1 MRCEIVAVGT
11 ELLLGQIV
19 DTNSSWMGGQLAL
32 AGIDSHFQTKVG
44 DNQARMVDCIRLAL
58 SRSDAVILCG
68 GLGPT
73 QDDITREA
81 IAEVMDVKLVRQ
93 AKIAQHI
100 RDMFEKRGREM
111 APSNLRQADVPE
123 GASTID
129 QMPGTAPGLVC
140 PIGKQV
146 IYAVPGVPH
155 EMRTMLE
162 GTVLPDLKRRAGVT
176 SVIKSR
182 VLRTWGYSESG
193 LADLL
198 ADRIK
203 DLDKSGNATLAFQ
216 ASGIEGIKIRI
227 TTKAESDALALAALA
242 DEEAHLRTLLED
254 YIFGTDEQTMESVV
268 LDILRAR
275 GLSLAVAEGI
285 TGGLLGSRLAAVA
298 DSSDVFRGSIL
309 TDQPEVRSEILG
321 LPADIP
327 FATEGA
333 AKALAQGV
341 RKHLAADIGLAAT
354 GHDGH
359 DSRTPGQEGP
369 VPGQEGP
376 APGTVYL
383 AVVAS
388 DGVHTAK
395 VMLPGDRRRITQYSV
410 ISLLNLLRRHLLNIR
425 SPAVL

>member
-44 DNQARMVDCIRLAL
+44 DNLGRMVACIRLAL

-81 IAEVMDVKLVRQ
+81 IAEVMGTKLVRHDE
-93 AKIAQHI
+93 IADHI
-100 RDMFEKRGREM
+100 RDLFEKRGREM

-123 GASTID
+123 GAGIID

-140 PIGKQV
+140 PVGDQV

-176 SVIKSR
+176 AVIKSR
-182 VLRTWGYSESG
+182 VMRTWGYTESG

-198 ADRIK
+198 ADHIAE
-203 DLDKSGNATLAFQ
+203 LDRSGKATLAFQ
-216 ASGIEGIKIRI
+216 ASGIEGIKVRI
-227 TTKAESDALALAALA
+227 TAKAEDDRAVEAILA
-242 DEEAHLRTLLED
+242 DEEARLRAMLDE
-254 YIFGTDEQTMESVV
+254 YVFGVDDQSMESVT
-268 LDILRAR
+268 LDLLRER
-275 GLSLAVAEGI
+275 GQTLAVAETI
-285 TGGLLGSRLAAVA
+285 TGGLAGSRLSAIPG
-298 DSSDVFRGSIL
+298 SIDVFRGSL
-309 TDQPEVRSEILG
+309 LSSQPEVRADLLG
-321 LPADIP
+321 LPASAPLISADA
-327 FATEGA
+327 ATTL
-333 AKALAQGV
+333 AKGI
-341 RKHLAADIGLAAT
+341 RRHLGADIGLAAT
-354 GHDGH
+354 GIAGPDNLE
-359 DSRTPGQEGP
+359 GQ
-369 VPGQEGP
+369 

-383 AVVAS
+383 AVAAS
-388 DGVHTAK
+388 NMVDSAR
-395 VMLPGDRRRITQYSV
+395 VMLPGDASRVRQYAV
-410 ISLLNLLRRHLLNIR
+410 ISLLNLLRRRLLGLR
-425 SPAVL
+425 SPTVL